1 MALTRPEPRDQIHAR
16 DIRCRGYRRKDGLW
30 DVEATLEDT
39 KTYSFDNHDRDGIN
53 SGEPIHRMHVRLT
66 VDDDLVVRRAE
77 AWTEASPFT
86 VCPGMNGVF
95 DRLEG
100 LRVGPGWRR
109 SVLERMKGASGCTH
123 LTDLLLGPVT
133 TTVLQT
139 VGPARSRR
147 QSPSPRTGKPPLVDS
162 CHAFASDGPVV
173 KREWPDHY
181 TGDE

>member
-1 MALTRPEPRDQIHAR
+1 MPLTKPAAR
-16 DIRCRGYRRKDGLW
+16 DHIHTRDVRCRGFKRADGMW

-39 KTYSFDNHDRDGIN
+39 KTYSFANHDRAGIN
-53 SGEPIHRMHVRLT
+53 SGEPIHHMHIRLT
-66 VDDDLVVRRAE
+66 VDDDLVVQAAE
-77 AWTEASPFT
+77 AHTEASPFT
-86 VCPGMNGVF
+86 VCPGMNPVF
-95 DRLEG
+95 DALVG

-109 SVLERMKGASGCTH
+109 AVTKRMGGPSGCTH

-147 QSPSPRTGKPPLVDS
+147 QSASPAGGKPPLLDS
-162 CHAFASDGPVV
+162 CHAFSSDSPVA

-181 TGDE
+181 TGEE